1 MVTQTK
7 TQERIKSDVHDLLMK
22 SKINGLDLIHCL
34 FYIRIILKKIDK
46 ISIVKNIEIN
56 NKLKELETGNI
67 DALKLLQENLR
78 FGTLKNRFRG
88 RPNSIKEETELRK
101 QSRKKIDNIE
111 RLKAEVEEWAF
122 KSVKLLQDL
131 NYEKGAEIAEVKRIE
146 IKLEALKTS
155 KAIINAFK
163 KLIIPKKYLHLI
175 LKIKSKIKLK
185 LKIRA

>member
-1 MVTQTK
+1 
-7 TQERIKSDVHDLLMK
+7 MK

-46 ISIVKNIEIN
+46 ISIVKNLEIN

-101 QSRKKIDNIE
+101 QSRKKIDNIQ

-122 KSVKLLQDL
+122 
-131 NYEKGAEIAEVKRIE
+131 EC
-146 IKLEALKTS
+146 
-155 KAIINAFK
+155 
-163 KLIIPKKYLHLI
+163 
-175 LKIKSKIKLK
+175 
-185 LKIRA
+185 